1 VARAVVPILLALAL
15 LFGAVACGQDA
26 NDEFKDR
33 YNEAVRPLS
42 QLGDDVV
49 ASLSGAG
56 GRSDREL
63 ARQLDRY
70 AGNAERVRRNL
81 SKLEPP
87 EGTTDQFNDLLAA
100 LKQSVADLRQVGASA
115 KEGDPAEAEQATQD
129 LVESGQRLQRAES
142 EFRNAVEG

>member
-1 VARAVVPILLALAL
+1 MARAVVPILLALVL
-15 LFGAVACGQDA
+15 SFGAVACGQDSS
-26 NDEFKDR
+26 DEFKDQ

-56 GRSDREL
+56 ERSDREL

-70 AGNAERVRRNL
+70 ADNAERVRRNL
-81 SKLEPP
+81 SELDPP
-87 EGTTDQFNDLLAA
+87 EDTTDQFNDLLAA

-115 KEGDPAEAEQATQD
+115 KEGDPAEAERATQD
-129 LVESGQRLQRAES
+129 LVASGQRLQRAES
-142 EFRNAVEG
+142 AFRNAVEG